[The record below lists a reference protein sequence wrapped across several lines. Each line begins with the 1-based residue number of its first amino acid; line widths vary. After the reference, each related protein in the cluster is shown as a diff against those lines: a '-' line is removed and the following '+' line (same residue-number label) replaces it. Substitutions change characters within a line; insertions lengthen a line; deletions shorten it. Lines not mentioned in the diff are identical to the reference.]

1 MERLDKILSSSGL
14 LSRSETERYVRKKR
28 IKVDGRVALSSG
40 EKVGENAVI
49 EIDDSPVER
58 YRKVLLMMNKPQG
71 YVTTTSEKEGRNVMD
86 ILPEEYRLLSLKP
99 VGRLDKGTTG
109 LLLFTNDGDL
119 LHTLISPK
127 RVIEKEYLVTH
138 KGTLTDEIINE
149 FASGFILPDGTKCR
163 SAVLRRISDG
173 VCSLILHEGK
183 YHQVKRMMGSRGLEV
198 TALERIRVGSL
209 SLSGLKRG
217 EVRVVKVEQLFD

>member
-40 EKVGENAVI
+40 EKVGEDAAI
-49 EIDDSPVER
+49 EIDGSPVAR

-99 VGRLDKGTTG
+99 VGRLDKDTTG

-127 RVIEKEYLVTH
+127 REIEKEYLVTH
-138 KGTLTDEIINE
+138 KGTLTDEIIDE
-149 FASGFILPDGTKCR
+149 FASGLLLPDGTKCR
-163 SAVLRRISDG
+163 SAVLRRIDDEVS
-173 VCSLILHEGK
+173 SLILHEGK
-183 YHQVKRMMGSRGLEV
+183 YHQVKRMMGSCGLEV